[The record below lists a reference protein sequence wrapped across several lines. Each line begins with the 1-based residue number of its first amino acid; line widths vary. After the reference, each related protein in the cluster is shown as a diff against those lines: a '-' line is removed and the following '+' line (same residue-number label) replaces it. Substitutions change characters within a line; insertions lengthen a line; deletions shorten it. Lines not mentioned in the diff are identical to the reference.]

1 MAMTEKGRQFFLRE
15 NRVTPVS
22 CRPGWHQP

>member
-1 MAMTEKGRQFFLRE
+1 MTKKGRQFFKE
-15 NRVTPVS
+15 KIGDTIS